1 MKRFCTI
8 LPLLCTLLGFFC
20 SCGHKPYPQSLIA
33 ADSLTNVLPDSAI
46 TLLGTLK
53 ARMSHEDETTRMYYR
68 LLCIKANDKA
78 YIPHTSDSLILPVL
92 HYYIEKGDKRH
103 LPEAYYYA
111 GRVYRDL
118 KDAPQALDCF
128 QKAITASPSNG
139 QYGLKSKIYS
149 QTGTLFAYQGMYAEA
164 IKMYREGGKC
174 DEMLKDSVGMI
185 FKLRD
190 IGNMY
195 RELGKQDSTLFYFK
209 EANHL
214 SAQICHTGMF
224 NMMQSQLASIY
235 MDLQM
240 YDSARI
246 PLQNALRNVERPNKS
261 GAYSIAARFYD
272 ATGQKDSATWY
283 CNELLKFGNVY
294 AKQTAYRRLLEFAIA
309 QNDTKLVPHYLRE
322 HLRYIDSIQKLTQTE
337 TIHRMHS
344 LYNYQLREKENL
356 RLKTENQHKNFWIA
370 IISGGLLLAVAL
382 FTAYRQYNKR
392 KNLMLQQ
399 QMEKLRKIEKEN
411 REKIAFLEKY
421 HSQKEELNKGITR
434 INLPENNEQKQQ
446 LEQRMELLN
455 HILQQQ
461 VIEEEQEKLAQE
473 QLFHSDLYRKL
484 QERANSP
491 RGEAYV
497 NSDEWKS
504 LKAFIHP
511 AYPKFFERLHSLHTP
526 SENELHVCILL
537 KLRFRQADIARLLR
551 LKPES
556 ISSIRKRLY
565 QKVTGEKGAPEMWDK
580 IIHSL

>member
-8 LPLLCTLLGFFC
+8 LPLLYTLLGFFC
-20 SCGHKPYPQSLIA
+20 ACGHKPYPHPLIV
-33 ADSLTNVLPDSAI
+33 ADSLANVCPDSAI
-46 TLLGTLK
+46 ALLSTLK
-53 ARMSHEDETTRMYYR
+53 ARMSHEDEATQMYYR

-92 HYYIEKGDKRH
+92 HYYIEKDDKRH

-118 KDAPQALDCF
+118 KDAPQALDYF
-128 QKAITASPSNG
+128 QKAIAASPSNG

-164 IKMYREGGKC
+164 IKMYRESGKC
-174 DEMLKDSVGMI
+174 DEMQKDSVGMI
-185 FKLRD
+185 YTLRD
-190 IGNMY
+190 IGYMH
-195 RELGKQDSTLFYFK
+195 RELGRLDSTLFYFK
-209 EANHL
+209 AANRL
-214 SAQICHTGMF
+214 SVQIRHTDMF
-224 NMMQSQLASIY
+224 NMTQGQLASIY
-235 MDLQM
+235 TDLQM

-246 PLQNALRNVERPNKS
+246 PLRNALRNVERPGKS
-261 GAYSIAARFYD
+261 AIYSIAAHFYN
-272 ATGQKDSATWY
+272 ATGQKDSAAWY
-283 CNELLKFGNVY
+283 CNELLDFGTIY
-294 AKQTAYRRLLEFAIA
+294 AKRTAYRRLLEFAIA

-322 HLRYIDSIQKLTQTE
+322 HLRYIDSIQGLTQTE

-356 RLKTENQHKNFWIA
+356 RLKAENQHKNLWIV

-382 FTAYRQYNKR
+382 FTAYRQYSKR
-392 KNLMLQQ
+392 KNLVLQQ
-399 QMEKLRKIEKEN
+399 QLEKLRKIEKEN

-434 INLPENNEQKQQ
+434 IPLPENDEQKQQ

-497 NSDEWKS
+497 NSDEWES
-504 LKAFIHP
+504 LKALLHP
-511 AYPKFFERLHSLHTP
+511 AYPKFFERLRSLHTP
-526 SENELHVCILL
+526 SENELHVCMLL

-565 QKVTGEKGAPEMWDK
+565 QKVTGEKGTPEMWDK

>member
-1 MKRFCTI
+1 MKAFRSI
-8 LPLLCTLLGFFC
+8 LPLLCTLLGLFC
-20 SCGHKPYPQSLIA
+20 ACGHKPYPHPLIV
-33 ADSLTNVLPDSAI
+33 ADSLTNACPDSAI
-46 TLLGTLK
+46 ALLGTLK
-53 ARMSHEDETTRMYYR
+53 ERMTNEDEATQMYYR

-92 HYYIEKGDKRH
+92 HYYIEKDDKRH

-118 KDAPQALDCF
+118 KDAPQALDYF
-128 QKAITASPSNG
+128 QKAIAASPSNG
-139 QYGLKSKIYS
+139 QYRLKSKIYS

-195 RELGKQDSTLFYFK
+195 RELGRQDSTLFYFK

-224 NMMQSQLASIY
+224 NMMQGQLASIY

-261 GAYSIAARFYD
+261 GAYNIAARFYD

-294 AKQTAYRRLLEFAIA
+294 AKRTAYRRLLEFAIA

-322 HLRYIDSIQKLTQTE
+322 HLRCIDSIQGLTQTE

-370 IISGGLLLAVAL
+370 IISGSLLFAIAL
-382 FTAYRQYNKR
+382 FTAYRQYSKR
-392 KNLMLQQ
+392 KNLMLQLQ
-399 QMEKLRKIEKEN
+399 LEKLRKIEKEN
-411 REKIAFLEKY
+411 RKKIAFLEKY

-434 INLPENNEQKQQ
+434 ITLPKNDEQKQQ
-446 LEQRMELLN
+446 LEKRIELVN

-461 VIEEEQEKLAQE
+461 VMKEEQEKLAQE

-497 NSDEWKS
+497 NSDEWES
-504 LKAFIHP
+504 LKALIHP
-511 AYPKFFERLHSLHTP
+511 AYPKFFERLRSLHTP
-526 SENELHVCILL
+526 SENELHVCMLL

-565 QKVTGEKGAPEMWDK
+565 QKVTGEKGTPEMWDK

>member
-1 MKRFCTI
+1 MKGFRSI
-8 LPLLCTLLGFFC
+8 LPLLCILAGFFC
-20 SCGHKPYPQSLIA
+20 ACGNKPYPHPLIV
-33 ADSLTNVLPDSAI
+33 ADSLANACPDSAI
-46 TLLGTLK
+46 ALLDELNP
-53 ARMSHEDETTRMYYR
+53 RMSHEPEATRMYYR

-92 HYYIEKGDKRH
+92 HYYIEKDDKRH

-118 KDAPQALDCF
+118 GDASRALDYF
-128 QKAITASPSNG
+128 QKAIAASPSNG
-139 QYGLKSKIYS
+139 QYRLKSKIYS

-164 IKMYREGGKC
+164 IKMYRESGKC
-174 DEMLKDSVGMI
+174 DEMLKDSAGMI
-185 FKLRD
+185 YTLRD

-195 RELGKQDSTLFYFK
+195 WELKQLDSTLFYFK
-209 EANHL
+209 EADRL
-214 SAQICHTGMF
+214 SVQIRHTGMF

-235 MDLQM
+235 TNLQM
-240 YDSARI
+240 YDSARV
-246 PLQNALRNVERPNKS
+246 PLQNALRNIKHSNKS
-261 GAYSIAARFYD
+261 GTYSIAASFYD
-272 ATGQKDSATWY
+272 ATGQKDSAVWY

-294 AKQTAYRRLLEFAIA
+294 AKRTAYRRLLEFAIA
-309 QNDTKLVPHYLRE
+309 QNDTRLVRHYLRE
-322 HLRYIDSIQKLTQTE
+322 HLRYVDSIQGLTQTE

-356 RLKTENQHKNFWIA
+356 RLKAENQHKNFWI
-370 IISGGLLLAVAL
+370 IGISCGLLFAVAL
-382 FTAYRQYNKR
+382 FTAYCQYSKR
-392 KNLMLQQ
+392 KGLALEHQL
-399 QMEKLRKIEKEN
+399 EKLRKIEKEN

-434 INLPENNEQKQQ
+434 IILPENDEQKQQ
-446 LEQRMELLN
+446 LEKRMELLN

-461 VIEEEQEKLAQE
+461 VMEEEQEKLAQE
-473 QLFHSDLYRKL
+473 QLFHSDLYREL

-497 NSDEWKS
+497 NSDEWES
-504 LKAFIHP
+504 LKALIHP
-511 AYPKFFERLHSLHTP
+511 AYPKFFERLYSLHTP
-526 SENELHVCILL
+526 SENELHVCMLL

-565 QKVTGEKGAPEMWDK
+565 QKVTGEKGTPEMWDK